1 MHLDA
6 IYSIYQQVLQG
17 CALYALLAICAAV
30 VGWAFYPL
38 LKRLWCDWLHL
49 DGFGKVAVAVFA
61 VGLAYYGATKQD
73 WRRVPHDGADDDIGI
88 VGVFTCISNDVQDV
102 GGVAVT
108 NEIPLVMVAYT
119 NGTVTAS
126 TEISYRESDTN
137 DWTGVIAVDSWHEA
151 EGTTNMF
158 VMVVSDDMSGHP
170 YWWVGSNKP
179 ATVITSSD
187 LKVTL
192 YEETADYVRFEWTCT
207 QPLAT
212 EFMIWNKETTESEW
226 HFVATTTNK
235 YIQLD
240 GFYVGKNRDWKISS
254 TYMEDGE

>member
-17 CALYALLAICAAV
+17 CALYALLAICAAA

-49 DGFGKVAVAVFA
+49 DGFGKVAVTAFA

-73 WRRVPHDGADDDIGI
+73 WRRVPHDGADSDIGI
-88 VGVFTCISNDVQDV
+88 VGVFTSVSNDVQDV

-119 NGTVTAS
+119 NGTVGAS

-137 DWTGVIAVDSWHEA
+137 DWTGVIAVDSWHET

-158 VMVVSDDMSGHP
+158 VMVVSDDMSGHL

-192 YEETADYVRFEWTCT
+192 YEETADYVRFEWTCS

-212 EFMIWNKETTESEW
+212 EFMVWNKETTESEW
-226 HFVATTTNK
+226 HLVATTTNR
-235 YIQLD
+235 YIQFD
-240 GFYVGKNRDWKISS
+240 GFYVGENRDWKISS